1 MEKKAEEVKNYQIVL
16 QKVREL
22 VSVSNARSNEI
33 LGWVGVGKIKPF
45 RTLKKKTKSTTIDVS
60 NAFPAQDFIWTRDIF
75 TTYLLLLVT
84 ATSHFWIPK
93 YFSDFVNMQHITRGD
108 DS

>member
-33 LGWVGVGKIKPF
+33 PDRVGVGKIKPF
-45 RTLKKKTKSTTIDVS
+45 RTLKKNKKH
-60 NAFPAQDFIWTRDIF
+60 N
-75 TTYLLLLVT
+75 
-84 ATSHFWIPK
+84 
-93 YFSDFVNMQHITRGD
+93 N
-108 DS
+108 